1 MCLQTENLSVH
12 DMEYDGRGYES
23 ERNSSV
29 EIPGASNAFPERPIN
44 ASLPDITGF
53 VVLFGSQRRM
63 AEILK

>member
-29 EIPGASNAFPERPIN
+29 EIPGASNAFPE
-44 ASLPDITGF
+44 SSF
-53 VVLFGSQRRM
+53 VRAFSEANLSD
-63 AEILK
+63 L